1 MATFTS
7 KIAWTANDGNHRRG
21 RSPDKE
27 KDNFL
32 RVQLFT
38 MALNGIRKHETV
50 SSRIYFYGCFLTMLI
65 MDLAGVHFAYQNAGE
80 ILLVCDCLG
89 PTFTCFLG
97 VVKQYYL
104 DVHREQLWYIIHEL
118 RKLKQNATVSDIEM
132 IEKNNKIDQFLA
144 TAYFASSMGTGTI
157 FIVEA
162 ILKGTYNY
170 FIRNC
175 IEWNLPIAISF
186 PFDISHPA
194 IFAFFF
200 IWCSAATYMVV
211 FSSVSSDAGFGG
223 LASNLVVH
231 FKILQ
236 NRFKDRR
243 FEDDD
248 QSLEDLIEY
257 HTLVLKLSR
266 RLMSSFRIIILNNLL
281 VASVLLCVLGFEM
294 VVYLGTSLM
303 LLYITYITAIVIQ
316 IFFFS
321 YYGSQLL
328 YESAAVGDAIY
339 CSNWYEATPKT
350 RKLLLFC
357 IKRAQVPVNTKVG
370 IMVAS
375 LPTFRAI
382 VNSAGSYVAL
392 LLSFTED

>member
-1 MATFTS
+1 
-7 KIAWTANDGNHRRG
+7 
-21 RSPDKE
+21 
-27 KDNFL
+27 
-32 RVQLFT
+32 
-38 MALNGIRKHETV
+38 
-50 SSRIYFYGCFLTMLI
+50 
-65 MDLAGVHFAYQNAGE
+65 
-80 ILLVCDCLG
+80 
-89 PTFTCFLG
+89 
-97 VVKQYYL
+97 
-104 DVHREQLWYIIHEL
+104 
-118 RKLKQNATVSDIEM
+118 
-132 IEKNNKIDQFLA
+132 
-144 TAYFASSMGTGTI
+144 
-157 FIVEA
+157 
-162 ILKGTYNY
+162 
-170 FIRNC
+170 
-175 IEWNLPIAISF
+175 
-186 PFDISHPA
+186 
-194 IFAFFF
+194 
-200 IWCSAATYMVV
+200 MVV

-328 YESAAVGDAIY
+328 YEVLRSYRFICFKMLQLFFRVPQLVTPSIVATGTKQPQKPENFCCFASRERKFRLIPKWASWWHRCQRFVRYLSSPHFVKLIFQSSSLLDREFCWIIC
-339 CSNWYEATPKT
+339 CSTSVLYRRLKQI
-350 RKLLLFC
+350 L
-357 IKRAQVPVNTKVG
+357 
-370 IMVAS
+370 
-375 LPTFRAI
+375 
-382 VNSAGSYVAL
+382 Y
-392 LLSFTED
+392 

>member
-118 RKLKQNATVSDIEM
+118 RKLKQN
-132 IEKNNKIDQFLA
+132 
-144 TAYFASSMGTGTI
+144 
-157 FIVEA
+157 
-162 ILKGTYNY
+162 
-170 FIRNC
+170 
-175 IEWNLPIAISF
+175 
-186 PFDISHPA
+186 
-194 IFAFFF
+194 
-200 IWCSAATYMVV
+200 
-211 FSSVSSDAGFGG
+211 
-223 LASNLVVH
+223 
-231 FKILQ
+231 
-236 NRFKDRR
+236 
-243 FEDDD
+243 
-248 QSLEDLIEY
+248 
-257 HTLVLKLSR
+257 
-266 RLMSSFRIIILNNLL
+266 
-281 VASVLLCVLGFEM
+281 GFEM

-375 LPTFRAI
+375 LPTFRAVLI
-382 VNSAGSYVAL
+382 
-392 LLSFTED
+392 